1 MNKHALVSL
10 FAVAFLSLL
19 ASPLWAQTGAPM
31 YVSKPGEEYFDFGDE
46 PIRYIENDRVKI
58 GFNLAIGGAVVYLED
73 KKNNSGN
80 MINSYDWGRQIQLS
94 YYSGPHPFIGPNGEK
109 PSDSW
114 AGLGWNPI
122 QAGDCGGYGSRVLEF
137 KIIGDDQAFVKARP
151 MLWPNIGLLAECVF
165 ECRYRLIDNGF
176 ELEATIVN
184 NRSDKTR
191 YSAHGQETP
200 ALYTNA
206 PWYKLVTYLG
216 DKPYENEPTS
226 TLVDL
231 RDGNGWPWLNYYSPE
246 RWSALLNADNYG
258 VGVFQPNSVRAA
270 AGFAGGDGNKG
281 QALGEKDSP
290 TGYIAPHESIILD
303 WNIKYTYRTTFIV
316 GSLDEIRQTVYS
328 LAQKEVK
335 KTPAWEFKN
344 DRQNWTYANTTDE
357 GWNLQGKG
365 LTFSLLPNESAIA
378 NSPDTFWQTKDADKL
393 EITGDFAGSDANPV
407 EKLTLIFTPVSPA
420 DACWYLQWSEGDKD
434 SAKDRAEKEATHPR
448 LPEFTVETPLKR
460 AVGGKGWTVTVDLT
474 KVKEYEGAMRRIQIA
489 FPPSEGKV
497 NLKSVKFS
505 KSAQ

>member
-1 MNKHALVSL
+1 MNKRALVSL
-10 FAVAFLSLL
+10 FVVAFLSLL
-19 ASPLWAQTGAPM
+19 AAPLWAQTGAPK
-31 YVSKPGEEYFDFGDE
+31 YVSKPGEEYFDFGNE
-46 PIRYIENDRVKI
+46 PIRYIENDRVKV

-165 ECRYRLIDNGF
+165 ECRYRLMENGF
-176 ELEATIVN
+176 ELEATIIN
-184 NRSDKTR
+184 DRSDKTP
-191 YSAHGQETP
+191 YLAHGQETP

-206 PWYKLVTYLG
+206 PWYKLVSYLG
-216 DKPYENEPTS
+216 DKPFENESTT

-231 RDGNGWPWLNYYSPE
+231 RDGNGWPWLNYYCPE
-246 RWSALLNADNYG
+246 RWSALLNEDNCG
-258 VGVFQPNSVRAA
+258 VGVFQPKSTRAA

-281 QALGEKDSP
+281 RPLGEKASP
-290 TGYIAPHESIILD
+290 TGYIAPHETIILD

-316 GSLDEIRQTVYS
+316 GSLDEIRRTVYA

-335 KTPAWEFKN
+335 NAPVWEFKD

-357 GWNLQGKG
+357 GWDLQGKG
-365 LTFSLLPNESAIA
+365 LTFNLLPDAAVIA
-378 NSPDTFWQTKDADKL
+378 KSPDTFWLTKDTDKI
-393 EITGDFAGSDANPV
+393 EITGDFAGSDDNPV
-407 EKLTLIFTPVSPA
+407 QNISLIFTPVSPA

-434 SAKDRAEKEATHPR
+434 SAKDRAEKEAANPR
-448 LPEFTVETPLKR
+448 LPNFTVDAPLQR
-460 AVGGKGWTVTVDLT
+460 ADDGKAWTVTVDLT
-474 KVKEYEGAMRRIQIA
+474 QIKEYKGAMRQLQLV
-489 FPPSEGKV
+489 FPPNNGKV
-497 NLKSVKFS
+497 NLKSVKFF